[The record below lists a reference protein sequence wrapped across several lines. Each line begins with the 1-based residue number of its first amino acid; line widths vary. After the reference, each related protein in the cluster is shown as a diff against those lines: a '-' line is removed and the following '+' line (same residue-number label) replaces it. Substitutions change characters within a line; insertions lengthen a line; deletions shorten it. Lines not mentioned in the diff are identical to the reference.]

1 MGSNISNNNFIKNDI
16 IMILTNPVF
25 LSGLVLV
32 LLIMIVVIIYNVY
45 QENYHRQQMRQQFGF
60 VQEDALLGQQ
70 VVSVRDGQV
79 RNQEQETEK
88 PTLLRTSKVAQ
99 VEAEKEEKINDSV
112 LPEPS
117 EPVPVSEIKS
127 SEAEE
132 AISEPTSEEI
142 QKFSVQEV
150 ESVSSEPHY
159 FVFEKD
165 ENADEESEQ
174 DTFFTDDSLI
184 ENVQLTKEIEEI
196 TQSIT
201 DDSDAAETTYL
212 VDPETF
218 KQHEFANFD
227 RRFDYLMY
235 IGLSQWQ
242 EISAIPIFSQTRF
255 YQVLGQT
262 ENGVFEL
269 VEPIP
274 DKRYRA
280 FVLGIQGVSREGL
293 ITAEELAYFQ
303 QQVTQ
308 FAQKMKGKVASDDER
323 NYLQRARAVDEWC
336 EKRDFLVDL
345 YLIPAQEGRKLSGAI
360 LRQKLQAMGFVWR
373 NDGMFAYQKN
383 GSLLC
388 TLSLFDHQPFGEHS
402 FYQQHEGVL
411 VSFDPANVPNGEHS
425 FGEMMVLLNILL
437 DDLSLELV
445 DDQRIP
451 LTTEW
456 LMEVQ
461 SYIGNLQQQMKEQH
475 LEVGGYSAIRLFS

>member
-1 MGSNISNNNFIKNDI
+1 
-16 IMILTNPVF
+16 MILTNPVF

-45 QENYHRQQMRQQFGF
+45 QENYHRQQMREQFGF

-79 RNQEQETEK
+79 RNQETEK

-99 VEAEKEEKINDSV
+99 VKVEKEEKINDSV

-117 EPVPVSEIKS
+117 EPVNEVTS
-127 SEAEE
+127 SEAEAVSE
-132 AISEPTSEEI
+132 PISEES

-150 ESVSSEPHY
+150 ESDSSEPSY

-174 DTFFTDDSLI
+174 EAFFTDDSLI
-184 ENVQLTKEIEEI
+184 ENVQLTEEIEEI
-196 TQSIT
+196 TQSIA
-201 DDSDAAETTYL
+201 DDSSAAAETTYL

-303 QQVTQ
+303 RQVRQ
-308 FAQKMKGKVASDDER
+308 FAQKIKGKVACDDER

-336 EKRDFLVDL
+336 EKRDFLVDI
-345 YLIPAQEGRKLSGAI
+345 YLVPAEEGRKLSGAI
-360 LRQKLQAMGFVWR
+360 LRQKVQALGFVWQ

-383 GSLLC
+383 GNLLC

-411 VSFDPANVPNGEHS
+411 ISFDPANVPNGEES
-425 FGEMMVLLNILL
+425 FGEMMVLLNILIE
-437 DDLSLELV
+437 DLSLELV
-445 DDQRIP
+445 DDQRLP
-451 LTTEW
+451 LTAEW

-475 LEVGGYSAIRLFS
+475 LEVGGYSAIRLFA

>member
-1 MGSNISNNNFIKNDI
+1 
-16 IMILTNPVF
+16 MILTNPVF

-45 QENYHRQQMRQQFGF
+45 QENYHRQQMREQFGF

-79 RNQEQETEK
+79 RNQETEK

-99 VEAEKEEKINDSV
+99 VKVEKEENINDSV

-117 EPVPVSEIKS
+117 EPVSEVTS
-127 SEAEE
+127 SEAEAE
-132 AISEPTSEEI
+132 SEPISEES

-150 ESVSSEPHY
+150 ESDSSEPSY

-174 DTFFTDDSLI
+174 EAFFTDDSLI
-184 ENVQLTKEIEEI
+184 ENVQLTEEIEEI
-196 TQSIT
+196 TQSIA
-201 DDSDAAETTYL
+201 DDSSAAAETTYL

-235 IGLSQWQ
+235 IGMAQWQ

-280 FVLGIQGVSREGL
+280 FVS
-293 ITAEELAYFQ
+293 Q
-303 QQVTQ
+303 QEYR
-308 FAQKMKGKVASDDER
+308 F
-323 NYLQRARAVDEWC
+323 
-336 EKRDFLVDL
+336 
-345 YLIPAQEGRKLSGAI
+345 
-360 LRQKLQAMGFVWR
+360 
-373 NDGMFAYQKN
+373 KN
-383 GSLLC
+383 
-388 TLSLFDHQPFGEHS
+388 
-402 FYQQHEGVL
+402 
-411 VSFDPANVPNGEHS
+411 
-425 FGEMMVLLNILL
+425 
-437 DDLSLELV
+437 
-445 DDQRIP
+445 
-451 LTTEW
+451 
-456 LMEVQ
+456 
-461 SYIGNLQQQMKEQH
+461 
-475 LEVGGYSAIRLFS
+475 

>member
-1 MGSNISNNNFIKNDI
+1 
-16 IMILTNPVF
+16 MILTNPVF

-45 QENYHRQQMRQQFGF
+45 QENYHRQQMREQFGF

-79 RNQEQETEK
+79 RNQETEK
-88 PTLLRTSKVAQ
+88 PTLLRTSKTAQ
-99 VEAEKEEKINDSV
+99 VKVEKEEKINDSV

-117 EPVPVSEIKS
+117 EPVSEVIS
-127 SEAEE
+127 SEAE
-132 AISEPTSEEI
+132 AVSEPTSEES

-150 ESVSSEPHY
+150 ESDSSEPSY

-174 DTFFTDDSLI
+174 EAFFTDDSLI
-184 ENVQLTKEIEEI
+184 ENVQLTEEIEEI
-196 TQSIT
+196 TQSIA
-201 DDSDAAETTYL
+201 DDPSAAAETTYL

-303 QQVTQ
+303 RQVTQ
-308 FAQKMKGKVASDDER
+308 FAQKIKGKVACDDER

-336 EKRDFLVDL
+336 EKRDFLVDI
-345 YLIPAQEGRKLSGAI
+345 YLVPAEEGRKLSGAI
-360 LRQKLQAMGFVWR
+360 LRQKVQALGFVWQ

-383 GSLLC
+383 GNLLC

-411 VSFDPANVPNGEHS
+411 ISFDPANVPNGEES
-425 FGEMMVLLNILL
+425 FGEMMVLLNILIE
-437 DDLSLELV
+437 DLSLELV
-445 DDQRIP
+445 DDQRLP
-451 LTTEW
+451 LTAEW

-475 LEVGGYSAIRLFS
+475 LEVGGYSAIRLFA